1 MDQVGN
7 RWWETGAIY
16 QIYPRSFMDADGD
29 GTGDLAGILERLDYP
44 QWVGFDA
51 LWISPIFPSPMA
63 DFGYDVKNFTDIDP
77 LFGTLDDFKRLLT
90 GAHDRGMRLLLD
102 LVPNHTSDEHPWFIA
117 SRADRHNPKRDWY
130 LWRDPGPDGGPP
142 NNWTSYFGG
151 DAWTLDEAT
160 GQYYL
165 HLFHVKQPDLNW
177 SNLEVRAAIYWAMR
191 FWLDLGVDGFRIDA
205 MPQMAKDPLWRDDP
219 LNPDWKEGDI
229 PEARLDRIHSAGGP
243 EIHQIAREMR
253 AVVDAYDDRVLIG
266 EIYLPVL
273 RLMEYYGAELDEVHL
288 PFNFQLVTLP
298 WNAAVLREAI
308 DTYEAALP
316 PGTWPNWVLGNH
328 DNPRI
333 ASRVGAAQARVAQML
348 LFTLRGTPTCYYGD
362 ELGMRDG
369 MIPAEAALDPRERLS
384 PGFGR
389 DPERTPM
396 QWSAGPNAGFSPST
410 PWLPIAE
417 DYQSVNVEVERDDPR
432 SPLTL
437 VRRLLALRRSLPALT
452 VGSYRT
458 VRVADDDVLAYIREA
473 AGIRTLTVLNL
484 GSTPRMLDVSVAG
497 ANGDVLLSTQLDR
510 EGSVALARLDLRGD
524 EGIILRL
531 T

>member
-1 MDQVGN
+1 MDQTG
-7 RWWETGAIY
+7 RHWWETGVIY
-16 QIYPRSFMDADGD
+16 QIYPRSFMDGDGD
-29 GTGDLAGILERLDYP
+29 GTGDLAGILEQLEYP

-51 LWISPIFPSPMA
+51 LWLSPVFPSPMV

-77 LFGTLDDFKRLLT
+77 LFGTLDDFKRLLA
-90 GAHDRGMRLLLD
+90 GVHDRGMRLILD

-117 SRADRHNPKRDWY
+117 SRAGRDNPKRDWY
-130 LWRDPGPDGGPP
+130 MWRDPGPDGGPP

-177 SNLEVRAAIYWAMR
+177 RNLEVRTAMYQAMR
-191 FWLDLGVDGFRIDA
+191 FWLDLGVDGFRVDA

-219 LNPDWKEGDI
+219 LNSKWKPGDI
-229 PEARLDRIHSAGGP
+229 PEAQLDRIHSAGMP

-266 EIYLPVL
+266 EIYLPVP
-273 RLMEYYGAELDEVHL
+273 RLMQYYGANLDEVHL

-298 WNAAVLREAI
+298 WKADVVREAI
-308 DTYEAALP
+308 EQYEAALP
-316 PGTWPNWVLGNH
+316 AGAWPNWVLGNH

-333 ASRVGAAQARVAQML
+333 VSRVGPAQARVAQML
-348 LFTLRGTPTCYYGD
+348 LLTLRGTPTCYYGD
-362 ELGMRDG
+362 ELGMHDVV
-369 MIPAEAALDPRERLS
+369 IPAESALDPREGLS

-396 QWSAGPNAGFSPST
+396 QWTAESQAGFSSTT

-417 DYQSVNVEVERDDPR
+417 DYPSVNAEAEQADPH
-432 SPLTL
+432 SMLIL
-437 VRRLLALRRSLPALT
+437 VRRLIVLRRSQPALT
-452 VGSYRT
+452 VGSYQT
-458 VRVADDDVLAYIREA
+458 VPVPDDDVLAYIRETA
-473 AGIRTLTVLNL
+473 AARLLVALNL
-484 GSTPRMLDVSVAG
+484 GHAPKTIDLSAAGVANELKISTH
-497 ANGDVLLSTQLDR
+497 LDR
-510 EGSVALARLDLRGD
+510 DGVVELARLDLRGD
-524 EGIILRL
+524 EGIILLL